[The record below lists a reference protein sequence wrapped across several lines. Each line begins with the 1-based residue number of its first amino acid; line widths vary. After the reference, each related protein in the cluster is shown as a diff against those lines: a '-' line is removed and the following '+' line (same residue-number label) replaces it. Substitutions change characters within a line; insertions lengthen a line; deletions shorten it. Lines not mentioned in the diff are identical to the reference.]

1 MLQVFLKSYIIMG
14 TTTMGN
20 FTMVNYETKTRGVS
34 LIKINVA
41 GYLMGSGWN
50 FG

>member
-1 MLQVFLKSYIIMG
+1 MLQVFLKSLLWVILLWLI
-14 TTTMGN
+14 
-20 FTMVNYETKTRGVS
+20 TKLKHDSGVS

-41 GYLMGSGWN
+41 GYLMGSGLN